1 MEYFF
6 VAIIIVLSFITI
18 FLYKKLSWCENS
30 YDNVCGE
37 LNNKISEFSVLAEK
51 CRQESL
57 KFQEV
62 SARNI
67 NLTGKYQELLRISQT
82 QNSSINELNGKIN
95 EILLNKDKE
104 IKSARLDATSQ
115 QKSVIKGKLSEEMA
129 VLLPGW
135 KYNCADARFYGS
147 PIDFLIMRG
156 LSEDNITEL
165 IFLDVKT
172 NKAVLSKRQR
182 QIRDCIKNNKISWD
196 TFHIPDKTVYNIED
210 INNTDIENNESSN

>member
-6 VAIIIVLSFITI
+6 ILFSIASISIIV
-18 FLYKKLSWCENS
+18 FLYRKLLWFKQFYN
-30 YDNVCGE
+30 NTCGE
-37 LNNKISEFSVLAEK
+37 LANKISEFGILAEK

-67 NLTGKYQELLRISQT
+67 NLTGQYQELLRVSQT
-82 QNSSINELNGKIN
+82 QNFNINELNGRIN
-95 EILLNKDKE
+95 EILSNKDKE

-182 QIRDCIKNNKISWD
+182 QIRNCIKNNKISWD
-196 TFHIPDKTVYNIED
+196 TFHISDKTVYSLED
-210 INNTDIENNESSN
+210 INNTDIQNNE